1 VQAAATVSTDL
12 RGGGM
17 SRALRWAAA
26 ARSAARRLH
35 LPTNVTVI
43 VGGGALSTVCNL
55 WTVLCYTWSPSDMV
69 RSI

>member
-1 VQAAATVSTDL
+1 MGTSVSPWWAVQAAATVSTDL

-26 ARSAARRLH
+26 ARSAARHLR

-43 VGGGALSTVCNL
+43 VGGGALTSVGVSVCVCIQN
-55 WTVLCYTWSPSDMV
+55 
-69 RSI
+69 